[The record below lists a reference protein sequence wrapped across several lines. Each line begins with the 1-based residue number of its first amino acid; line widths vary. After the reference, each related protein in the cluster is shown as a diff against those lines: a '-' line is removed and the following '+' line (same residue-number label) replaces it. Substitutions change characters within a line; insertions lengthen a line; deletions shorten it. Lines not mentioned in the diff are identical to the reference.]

1 MTTETAKMAVEAIK
15 FSFNPSGY
23 LIERLAK
30 KVIAEEST
38 SPTAIDDLRLL
49 AERQEIEMK
58 MAEAQARVAQ
68 ELALASRIETA
79 EEVEM
84 EEYYDTSGEGSLGVQ
99 ATEGTLSLGA
109 SGSGRKVSK
118 RVFRFKGN
126 TTRIPTN
133 ELGATTKS

>member
-1 MTTETAKMAVEAIK
+1 
-15 FSFNPSGY
+15 
-23 LIERLAK
+23 
-30 KVIAEEST
+30 
-38 SPTAIDDLRLL
+38 
-49 AERQEIEMK
+49 MK

-99 ATEGTLSLGA
+99 ATEGALSLGA